1 MVEQA
6 INERHSEER
15 ESGSIVEGGI
25 VTVSGTIF
33 STLGKV
39 ALAVG
44 TTGLLMFLFMSIEA
58 FIGLGTLYAGVAAIA
73 GGLAT
78 MMVGNRLSNGLW
90 TEGLLTA

>member
-15 ESGSIVEGGI
+15 GGESIIEGGI
-25 VTVSGTIF
+25 VTISGTIF

-44 TTGLLMFLFMSIEA
+44 TTGLLMFLFMSIETL
-58 FIGLGTLYAGVAAIA
+58 IGLGAIYAGVAAIA

-78 MMVGNRLSNGLW
+78 MMVGNRLSNGFW

>member
-6 INERHSEER
+6 INQRHSDDHETETVR
-15 ESGSIVEGGI
+15 EGGFI
-25 VTVSGTIF
+25 TISGTVF

-44 TTGLLMFLFMSIEA
+44 VTGLLMFLFMSAEA
-58 FIGLGTLYAGVAAIA
+58 FIGLGTLYTGATAIA

-78 MMVGNRLSNGLW
+78 MMLGNRLSNGFW
-90 TEGLLTA
+90 IDGLLTA

>member
-15 ESGSIVEGGI
+15 ENESFIEGG
-25 VTVSGTIF
+25 VVALSGTVF
-33 STLGKV
+33 STFGKI

-58 FIGLGTLYAGVAAIA
+58 FIGLGTLYAGVTAIA

-78 MMVGNRLSNGLW
+78 MIVGNRLSNGFW